1 MAISKN
7 LKVFQYQDIEVQFN
21 AKSFDDLSKEY
32 KQKKKV
38 TLGSIEAEI
47 AREVNVSE
55 EAVRN
60 WRFGKNGPGELEMIQ
75 GIAKVLELKNWTILL
90 EKYDGGKTMAAIT
103 DREKDALKR
112 VYDSIIDFLYEFID
126 SDGFEIVMYDVEH
139 QIRSE
144 FTEAMYPDIANKV
157 RNIHRTLN
165 KEYFDLGKHEVYN
178 ELNEYITTY
187 IYDMFD
193 GKFTFKDGK
202 TVVVKS
208 EISVDEE
215 YEGALAALN
224 RIIEKYV

>member
-38 TLGSIEAEI
+38 TLGSIEADI
-47 AREVNVSE
+47 AKEVKVSE

-60 WRFGKNGPGELEMIQ
+60 WRFGKNGPSELEMIK
-75 GIAKVLELKNWTILL
+75 GIAKVLELSNWTILL

-144 FTEAMYPDIANKV
+144 FTEAMYDDIADKV

-215 YEGALAALN
+215 YESALVALN
-224 RIIEKYV
+224 HIIEKYV

>member
-144 FTEAMYPDIANKV
+144 FTEAMYDDIANKV

>member
-126 SDGFEIVMYDVEH
+126 SDGFEIVMYDAEH

-144 FTEAMYPDIANKV
+144 FTEAMYDDIANKV

>member
-90 EKYDGGKTMAAIT
+90 EKFDGGKTMAAIT

-144 FTEAMYPDIANKV
+144 FTEAMYDDIANKV